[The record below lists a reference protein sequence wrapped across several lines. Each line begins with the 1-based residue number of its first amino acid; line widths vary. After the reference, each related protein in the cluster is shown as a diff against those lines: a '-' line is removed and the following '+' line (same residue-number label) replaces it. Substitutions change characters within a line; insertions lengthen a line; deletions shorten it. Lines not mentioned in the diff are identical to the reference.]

1 MSDQALTPS
10 LPAPPRVPEA
20 LLRSLRQ
27 AWPTYLVAAIIYG
40 GFVALTLAAQ
50 TIPLWLLLPALT
62 VLLSWHSSLQ
72 HECSHG
78 HPTRRWRLDL
88 VLGWLSLGL
97 WLPFI
102 RYRDVHLA
110 HHRDHHLTCPL
121 EDPESWYVTA
131 AEWRAMGPLGRGL
144 RWTLQTLAG
153 RMVLGPAVT
162 VIGYWRSEL
171 RLLLAGD
178 RRLWRIWATHALGAA
193 AVILWVTQVA
203 GLPLWLFLLGAVYPA
218 IGLSLIRS
226 FAEHRAVA
234 RPEERSAMVRSRGP
248 LALLFLNNNL
258 HVVHHRH
265 PGLPWF
271 RLPRAAHRPGL
282 ADDAAAGAGLYD
294 GYRSIFRRYLLA
306 PIDHP
311 VHPSQ
316 R

>member
-1 MSDQALTPS
+1 MSDHAMNSP
-10 LPAPPRVPEA
+10 LPATPRVPSD
-20 LLRSLRQ
+20 LPRILRH
-27 AWPTYLVAAIIYG
+27 AWPTFLVAAGVYG
-40 GFVALTLAAQ
+40 GFAGLTAVADRV
-50 TIPLWLLLPALT
+50 PLWLTLPALA
-62 VLLSWHSSLQ
+62 VLLAWHSSLQ

-88 VLGWLSLGL
+88 VLGWLPLGL

-121 EDPESWYVTA
+121 EDPESWYVTGRQWA
-131 AEWRAMGPLGRGL
+131 TMGPLGRGL

-153 RMVLGPAVT
+153 RILLGPAFVLIT
-162 VIGYWRSEL
+162 YLADEVRAVA
-171 RLLLAGD
+171 AGD
-178 RRLWRIWATHALGAA
+178 RRIAGIWAVHGLGAG
-193 AVILWVTQVA
+193 AVILWVTQIA
-203 GLPLWLFLLGAVYPA
+203 GIPLWLYFLGAVYPA

-226 FAEHRAVA
+226 FAEHRAGG
-234 RPEERSAMVRSRGP
+234 RPEERCALVRSRGP

-271 RLPRAAHRPGL
+271 RLPRAADRPDL
-282 ADDAAAGAGLYD
+282 AADAAAGAGVYR

-311 VHPSQ
+311 VHPDD